1 MVGTHGRACHRAR
14 PDVGLAAGANAE
26 AIGANARDPDA
37 ASHKNGRTAGDDAGE
52 PATHY
57 FRMGRS
63 PTGTAA
69 GAEDQPITGLAA
81 AFAARS
87 ARRRRRLY
95 ARSAGAIAE
104 AIEQIGHDPAIE

>member
-1 MVGTHGRACHRAR
+1 MVGTDCGACHRAR
-14 PDVGLAAGANAE
+14 PDVGLAAGANVA
-26 AIGANARDPDA
+26 AIGANAGDANA
-37 ASHKNGRTAGDDAGE
+37 ASREDRRAARHDTSE
-52 PATHY
+52 PAAHY

-95 ARSAGAIAE
+95 ARSAGTIAE
-104 AIEQIGHDPAIE
+104 